1 MPVKDSRAQRI
12 EVFSDASGAGGDRF
26 HSIALVSGTQETCC
40 ALREALSDCPS
51 VEWKQVTGDHTAQ
64 QAALQ
69 YVKTLVCH
77 AVRGKIRVDIITWDR
92 QDARHQVPRRD
103 DAENRARMYYHG
115 LVYVGRQYGSGLY
128 ALSPDEGECFDWD
141 ILVDCLERT
150 DLARR
155 RPRSGVSSL
164 PLFEITGQYMTVA
177 VRQCCSHEEPLVR
190 LADIFAGMARWS
202 REKAPQ
208 TVAWVESEAGGEQ
221 ESLFEMDDVDTNQR
235 QSRADVARTEL
246 VATLDRLCKR
256 NTLGVS
262 LRERGYLWTPNPCR
276 PINFWPYEPQHKDD
290 KAPTR
295 GAV

>member
-1 MPVKDSRAQRI
+1 MPVKDSCDQRI

-40 ALREALSDCPS
+40 ALREALSNCPS
-51 VEWKQVTGDHTAQ
+51 VEWKQVNGDHKAQ

-69 YVKTLVCH
+69 YVETLVSH
-77 AVRGKIRVDIITWDR
+77 VARGKIRVDIITWDR
-92 QDARHQVPRRD
+92 QDARHQVRGRD

-128 ALSPDEGECFDWD
+128 ALFPDEGECFDWD
-141 ILVDCLERT
+141 TLVECLERI

-155 RPRSGVSSL
+155 RARGEVSSL
-164 PLFEITGQYMTVA
+164 PLFEIAKQRLTIEVQ
-177 VRQCCSHEEPLVR
+177 QCRSHEEPLVR

-202 REKAPQ
+202 REKAPH
-208 TVAWVESEAGGEQ
+208 VVSWVDNTLRGE
-221 ESLFEMDDVDTNQR
+221 ELSLFEIDEADTDQR

-246 VATLDRLCKR
+246 VATLDRLCKD
-256 NTLGVS
+256 NKLGVS
-262 LRERGYLWTPNPCR
+262 LRQRGYLWTPDPCR